1 LLDGGNGDDTLDG
14 GNGDDKLKGGNNH
27 DTLYGRDGDDVL
39 KGDNGNDFLYGGSDN
54 DVLEGGFGND
64 YLDGE
69 AGNDTLDG
77 GFGTDVLEDT
87 QGDNTFISMDALD
100 TFTGGD
106 GADTYVLKLKDK
118 KGTPKAT
125 ITELTMNDKIRFYA
139 TPTKYCEFEVAN
151 DIADE
156 FGFDSE
162 TQTTLGGPWEMKLLR
177 QGREGWICLVG
188 GDCLAWKITNAQCKR
203 K

>member
-1 LLDGGNGDDTLDG
+1 
-14 GNGDDKLKGGNNH
+14 
-27 DTLYGRDGDDVL
+27 
-39 KGDNGNDFLYGGSDN
+39 
-54 DVLEGGFGND
+54 VLEGGFGND

-125 ITELTMNDKIRFYA
+125 ITELTMNDKIRFEA
-139 TPTKYCEFEVAN
+139 NSNKYCEF
-151 DIADE
+151 
-156 FGFDSE
+156 
-162 TQTTLGGPWEMKLLR
+162 
-177 QGREGWICLVG
+177 
-188 GDCLAWKITNAQCKR
+188 
-203 K
+203 

>member
-1 LLDGGNGDDTLDG
+1 M
-14 GNGDDKLKGGNNH
+14 
-27 DTLYGRDGDDVL
+27 
-39 KGDNGNDFLYGGSDN
+39 
-54 DVLEGGFGND
+54 LEGGFGND

-69 AGNDTLDG
+69 AGNDILDG

-87 QGDNTFISMDALD
+87 QGDNTFISMDTLD

-139 TPTKYCEFEVAN
+139 NANKYCEFEVAN

-156 FGFDSE
+156 FGFDSA

-188 GDCLAWKITNAQCKR
+188 GDCLKWKITNAQCKR